1 MQLASWLAEGVS
13 NSSSRQSKLGR
24 CWAGIL
30 TLGLW
35 QAACA
40 GLLGLGQPLQAAETP
55 GPAYTVI
62 VGINQY
68 ADASILPRAFA
79 EADAVALYQWLTSEH
94 GGQVPAERVRLLL
107 GRPQGHPRA
116 LPAHRDEILKAWHW
130 ALDNAKEEEV
140 VLLAWFGQGAP
151 VGDRTCYFAADS
163 TLKDRGKN
171 AISATQLEQLLEQ
184 CKSNRIVAIL
194 DVNFRGYD
202 DKKEKISTLGL
213 EKRLQEFDRLS
224 DEEQERHADQRQM
237 PAWVLSANDGMDP
250 SPEDKQAGHG
260 LLLQVVLDGLNG
272 PADTETGEADGIIT
286 VGELFQYVRKEFPP
300 RAKRDTGK
308 AVAPLAFY
316 SETRSH
322 FALTINPKTFDTVR
336 GRIAEFEKRA
346 KVAGLPNE
354 VVEEGRRLLMQ
365 VPRFEQPRQM
375 RKHYLAFA
383 AGQLDAPGL
392 LQQRQRYLQALQV
405 SRKEA
410 ELFADRVL
418 RVADIARQNYVKPLT
433 YADLIPAAV
442 RGLYRYI
449 DEKVPPTLEKRLE
462 EVGELSREQLRQLL
476 VEVRTS
482 IGQRD
487 DLQGAKASYRACEA
501 MLHSLDNYSA
511 FIDPDTVAE
520 IERQTQQVFIG
531 VGVQIQKDLATD
543 TVRVVTP
550 LRGSP
555 AYRAGIQK
563 DDLIVGVTNFVD
575 KEGNHLPK
583 PEYTDTRGMSIREV
597 VNKILGKE
605 GTEVQLHVEREL
617 ADGTKKQLQFRL
629 KRSRIEVETVF
640 GVRRKPDD
648 SWDFYI
654 DPQHKIGYIRLSQF
668 ARFTARDLQ
677 RALEELRQNGLN
689 GLILDLRF
697 NPGGYL
703 DAAVKIADLFVDD
716 GLIVT
721 VRPRRGQPV
730 PFTGHHDGS
739 YLDFPLVVLINGGS
753 ASASEIVSA
762 CIQDHDRGIIMG
774 ERSFGKGSVQNIIE
788 LQFDRNEGPSEVKLT
803 TATFWRPSGKNL
815 ARDRK
820 SKEEDDWGVRP
831 HPDYTLKLEP
841 GERAQLFAH
850 LRQGEVIPPR
860 ELVKSEPQEPFTD
873 RQLQMAVDFLKRQIA
888 GQQKNGKSG

>member
-1 MQLASWLAEGVS
+1 MQSRNCLVEMARYWFVLLAVWLSG
-13 NSSSRQSKLGR
+13 
-24 CWAGIL
+24 
-30 TLGLW
+30 
-35 QAACA
+35 QAIV
-40 GLLGLGQPLQAAETP
+40 QAQTP

-68 ADASILPRAFA
+68 ADPFILPRAFA
-79 EADAVALYQWLTSEH
+79 EADAVALYRWLTSDR
-94 GGQVPAERVRLLL
+94 GGQVPAEKVRLLL
-107 GRPQGHPRA
+107 GRPQNQPGA
-116 LPAHRDEILKAWHW
+116 LPATREEILKALHW

-140 VLLAWFGQGAP
+140 ILLAWFGQGAP

-163 TLKDRGKN
+163 TLKDRAKN
-171 AISATQLEQLLEQ
+171 AINAAQLEQLLEQ

-194 DVNFRGYD
+194 DVNFRAYD
-202 DKKEKISTLGL
+202 EKKEKVSTMGL
-213 EKRLQEFDRLS
+213 EKRFQEFDRLS
-224 DEEQERHADQRQM
+224 DEEQDRRPDQRHV
-237 PAWVLSANDGMDP
+237 PAWLLSANDGMGP
-250 SPEDKQAGHG
+250 SPEDKQSGHG
-260 LLLQVVLDGLNG
+260 LLLHLVLEGLNG
-272 PADTETGEADGIIT
+272 QADQEAGEADGVIT
-286 VGELFQYVRKEFPP
+286 VSELFQYVRKEFPP

-308 AVAPLAFY
+308 AVAPAAFY
-316 SETRSH
+316 SEIRGH
-322 FALTINPKTFDTVR
+322 FPLTINPKIFEAVQR
-336 GRIAEFEKRA
+336 RIAEFVKRGKA
-346 KVAGLPNE
+346 EGLPND
-354 VVEEGRRLLMQ
+354 VLEEGQRLLLQ

-375 RKHYLAFA
+375 RKHYAAFA
-383 AGQLDAPGL
+383 EGKIDAQTL
-392 LQQRQRYLQALQV
+392 LQHRQRYLQALQV

-410 ELFADRVL
+410 EQFADRVL

-433 YADLIPAAV
+433 FADLIPAAV
-442 RGLYRYI
+442 RGLYRFM
-449 DEKVPPTLEKRLE
+449 DEKIPPALDKRLNDVADLTRE
-462 EVGELSREQLRQLL
+462 ELRELL
-476 VEVRTS
+476 VEVRLQ

-487 DLQGAKASYRACEA
+487 DLQGPKASYRACEA

-511 FIDPDTVAE
+511 FIDPETVAE

-543 TVRVVTP
+543 MVRVITP

-575 KEGNHLPK
+575 KEGNPLPK
-583 PEYTDTRGMSIREV
+583 PEYIETRGLSIRDV

-605 GTEVQLHVEREL
+605 GTEVQLHIEREL

-629 KRSRIEVETVF
+629 TRSRIEVETVF

-648 SWDFYI
+648 SWEYYI
-654 DPQHKIGYIRLSQF
+654 DPQNKIAYIRLSQF
-668 ARFTARDLQ
+668 ARYTYRDLK
-677 RALEELRQNGLN
+677 RAIEELRASGLN

-703 DAAVKIADLFVDD
+703 DAAVKIADMFVDD

-730 PFTGHHDGS
+730 EFTGKHEES

-762 CIQDHDRGIIMG
+762 CVQDHDRGIIMG

-788 LQFDRNEGPSEVKLT
+788 LQFDRTEGPSEVKLT

-841 GERAQLFAH
+841 GERAQLIEH
-850 LRQGEVIPPR
+850 LRQAEVIPPR
-860 ELVKSEPQEPFTD
+860 EPVKTEPQEPFTD
-873 RQLQMAVDFLKRQIA
+873 RQLQMAVDFLKRQVTA
-888 GQQKNGKSG
+888 RQEKNKTG